1 MSRTDTAMNPRDKP
15 AEFRGAVGRNAKWS
29 LLQTVISALTVFALY
44 KYLYGALGP
53 EQLGLWA
60 VVLASV
66 SLGRLAE
73 MGFSTT
79 ILRYVSMHLAKGDSV
94 RAARILE
101 TGLISIGIPFA
112 LVLMAL
118 YPAADEAMRFVV
130 PASNLVTARAILPY
144 ALGTLWF
151 GVVGAIAQSALDG
164 CGRMDVKS
172 RILIVGNLVY
182 VPAAVL
188 MVQRWGITGLALC
201 QLLQSTLVALLV
213 WIAARRELP
222 ALKWAPLGWDKSC
235 FHEILGYAAGLQIGN
250 MLLMF
255 FEPAT
260 KILLSR
266 YCGLHEVA
274 HFEMANQVVSRVR
287 ALITSAIQAY
297 LPVLSSSAGDTK
309 AACQVVGDAMIFTTG
324 IGLPVMAAMVISY
337 PVISTLWIGYVQAEF
352 IAYGWIL
359 GVGWLVAT
367 LAMPVYFY
375 CVGTGR
381 VSTVLLSQVITVGVH
396 GLLGWGA
403 AMLGLGHWVAISMM
417 VALAVGNLVIVR
429 QALMGLQVTS
439 QQIRHSS
446 AARSVMKTVVLTL
459 LVLVSSIGL
468 SIGTPLGSYLVAN
481 FVVHT
486 LALLLIAYLSDAR
499 GILAARYRRA
509 Q

>member
-1 MSRTDTAMNPRDKP
+1 MLLAMSSSDKS
-15 AEFRGAVGRNAKWS
+15 ADYKKTVGRNARWS
-29 LLQTVISALTVFALY
+29 LVQTVVAAFTVFILY
-44 KYLYGALGP
+44 KYLYGHLGP

-73 MGFSTT
+73 LGFSTT
-79 ILRYVSMHLAKGDSV
+79 ILRYVSMHLAKGDKE

-101 TGLISIGIPFA
+101 TGLISIGGPFA
-112 LVLMAL
+112 LVLLAL
-118 YPAADEAMRFVV
+118 CPFATEAMRHVV
-130 PASNLVTARAILPY
+130 PVSNLDTAVAIFPY

-172 RILIVGNLVY
+172 RILIVGNLMY
-182 VPAAVL
+182 VPAAIL
-188 MVQRWGITGLALC
+188 MVQRWGVVGLAVC
-201 QLLQSTLVALLV
+201 QLLQSTLVAVLV
-213 WIAARRELP
+213 WIAARRELTL
-222 ALKWAPLGWDKSC
+222 LKWVPLGWDKSC
-235 FHEILGYAAGLQIGN
+235 FHEIVGYAAGLQVGN
-250 MLLMF
+250 LLLML

-297 LPVLSSSAGDTK
+297 LPVLSSSAGDTS
-309 AACQVVGDAMIFTTG
+309 AARQVVGDAMVFTTG
-324 IGLPVMAAMVISY
+324 IGLPVMAALVVSY
-337 PVISTLWIGYVQAEF
+337 PLISTLWIGQVQAEF
-352 IAYGWIL
+352 ITYGWIL

-381 VSTVLLSQVITVGVH
+381 VRTVLWSQAIMVALN

-403 AMLGLGHWVAISMM
+403 AMLGLGHWVALSMM

-429 QALMGLQVTS
+429 QALVDLQVTS
-439 QQIRHSS
+439 QQIRHS
-446 AARSVMKTVVLTL
+446 AVACSVIKTVVLTF

-468 SIGTPLGSYLVAN
+468 SMGTALGNYLYAN
-481 FVVHT
+481 FVVHV
-486 LALLLIAYLSDAR
+486 LFLVVIAYLSDAR
-499 GILAARYRRA
+499 GILTARYRRA